1 MSQQFHAELE
11 AIKSRHPASLFVDGE
26 WVKSQGGAELQVVAP
41 YNEEVLLTYKEATP
55 ADVDKAVAAAAD
67 ALENGPWSK
76 MTPSERGDILIKMG
90 DELHKRLQ
98 LLGETWTGQ
107 MGCPIFLAS
116 KASAEIPELFHY
128 YGKMAKEYAFVD
140 KRILGNGMEVR
151 VVQQPVGVVAAV
163 TPWNAP
169 AVLLAYKV
177 AGALA
182 AGCTMVAKPSPETP
196 VDAYIIAECAEIA
209 GLPAGVLNILPA
221 GRETGD
227 YLIRHPRIDKVA
239 FTGSTAAGK
248 HIAKT
253 CMDRLARVS
262 LELGGKSAAIV
273 LEDADI
279 PSMLQSLVP
288 YSMPITG
295 QVCFS
300 LTRVLVPEKR
310 KDEVLD
316 AYTGV
321 VKKLNVG
328 DPFDP
333 STHMGP
339 LSMERQRERV
349 EGYIKKGRD
358 EGAKLVL
365 GGGRP
370 KNLNRGFYVE
380 PTVFSDVDNSM
391 TIAQEEIFGPVVSFI
406 PYKSE
411 EDAVKMANDSVYG
424 LSGAVYAG
432 DREHGFD
439 VARRIRTGNITVN
452 GLMKSIEAP
461 FGGFKQSGMGREGG
475 PEGLENYIETQAV
488 YMGK

>member
-1 MSQQFHAELE
+1 MELLKTE
-11 AIKSRHPASLFVDGE
+11 IETIKSRGTSLFLDGKWTQPE
-26 WVKSQGGAELQVVAP
+26 GGADLQVVNP
-41 YNEEVLLTYKEATP
+41 HNEEVLLTYKEATP
-55 ADVDKAVAAAAD
+55 ADIEKAVTAARKAF
-67 ALENGPWSK
+67 ETGPWPK
-76 MTPSERGDILIKMG
+76 MTPAERGDLLIKMG
-90 DELHKRLQ
+90 DELERRLP
-98 LLGETWTGQ
+98 LLGEAWTGQ
-107 MGCPIFLAS
+107 MGCPIFLSS
-116 KASAEIPELFHY
+116 KASAEVPELFHY
-128 YGKMAKEYAFVD
+128 YGKMAKEFDFVET
-140 KRILGNGMEVR
+140 RILSNGMEAR
-151 VVQQPVGVVAAV
+151 IAREPAGVVAAV

-169 AVLLAYKV
+169 AVLLAYKIA
-177 AGALA
+177 AGLA
-182 AGCTMVAKPSPETP
+182 AGCTIVAKPSPETP
-196 VDAYIIAECAEIA
+196 VDAWIMAEVAEMV

-227 YLIRHPRIDKVA
+227 YLIRHPQIDKVA

-279 PSMLQSLVP
+279 GQALQSLVP

-300 LTRVLVPEKR
+300 LTRVLVPESR

-321 VKKLNVG
+321 IGKLNVG
-328 DPFDP
+328 DPFEET
-333 STHMGP
+333 THMGP
-339 LSMERQRERV
+339 LSMQRQRDRV

-358 EGAKLVL
+358 EGARLVM

-370 KNLNRGFYVE
+370 KNLNSGFYVE
-380 PTVFSDVDNSM
+380 PTVFADVDNSM

-406 PYKSE
+406 PYKD
-411 EDAVKMANDSVYG
+411 EDEAVRIANDTTYG
-424 LSGAVYAG
+424 LNGAVYAG
-432 DREHGFD
+432 DKEHGYD

-452 GLMKSIEAP
+452 GLLKSIEAP

-475 PEGLENYIETQAV
+475 PEGLMSYLETKTI
-488 YMGK
+488 YMG